1 MLLKLFDAKEFAL
14 EATWPR
20 GCGRLIGERSIC
32 AAKVEEV
39 GKQQNNLK
47 EKTKQMKAP
56 KKSKKDLEKI
66 IWNAK
71 KEMALDALKPWG
83 HGSWAEYVSCP
94 AQRLQGR
101 DRACDQRVARYEA
114 EAPEYISEMSFFV
127 HFETFCNI
135 IMRYVFSKE
144 E

>member
-66 IWNAK
+66 I
-71 KEMALDALKPWG
+71 
-83 HGSWAEYVSCP
+83 
-94 AQRLQGR
+94 
-101 DRACDQRVARYEA
+101 
-114 EAPEYISEMSFFV
+114 
-127 HFETFCNI
+127 
-135 IMRYVFSKE
+135 
-144 E
+144 